1 MFTPNENHK
10 FRFVSLNCSFNSSKS
25 TILLFNMENQE
36 EIYLNME
43 YRVEHG
49 SINVDEEHQIL
60 SKEEIKSSLIV
71 CYVSVTLTDIYPCP
85 PDDFDNIHYCQ
96 TLSTYSGDVIWA
108 SYDQPIRDELYQP
121 LLDLGVQQDYHPEL
135 LFKALDKEVYELLTD
150 DDGDYVRSY
159 MHGNTRKALRI
170 YVNLIQLHEG
180 YYDDTHCR
188 LVPTAA
194 SAIDRLEKVK
204 VEDLAAVTKREN
216 CCICFEGQLLFHDR
230 CIVEW
235 LQSSH
240 FCPLCHF
247 EMPVDI

>member
-1 MFTPNENHK
+1 
-10 FRFVSLNCSFNSSKS
+10 
-25 TILLFNMENQE
+25 MENQE

-135 LFKALDKEVYELLTD
+135 LLKALDKEVYELLTD